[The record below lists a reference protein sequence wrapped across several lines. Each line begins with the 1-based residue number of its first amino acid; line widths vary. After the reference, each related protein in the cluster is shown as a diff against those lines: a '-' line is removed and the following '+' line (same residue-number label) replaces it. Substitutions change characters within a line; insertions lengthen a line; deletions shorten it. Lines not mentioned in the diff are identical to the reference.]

1 MKRQLFGL
9 AIAVGVVLSAQPV
22 YARRPDAGNA
32 WTRLALVSQKKS
44 KTQLVCRYA
53 RTGETRRQLLKQ
65 EAVVV
70 FRLPKSTKGRA
81 LACPRPSPGRT
92 NLVTFT
98 NNLRRHPT
106 LGKLLLRLTLSPVR
120 GQ

>member
-1 MKRQLFGL
+1 MRHFLLCLSVIVMVITVVSPAQAQTML
-9 AIAVGVVLSAQPV
+9 AGKDWV
-22 YARRPDAGNA
+22 
-32 WTRLALVSQKKS
+32 RLALVSQKKS

-53 RTGETRRQLLKQ
+53 RMGEVRRQLLKQ

-70 FRLPKSTKGRA
+70 FRLPKTKAARS

-98 NNLRRHPT
+98 SNLRRHPT
-106 LGKLLLRLTLSPVR
+106 LGKLLVRLNVTNQ